1 MTCSLFV
8 KVNNIDIPSGSRR
21 APKRL
26 VATVEALCPRLQGS
40 KPVQAWPFGK
50 RSGSPKCEAAFSCKK
65 AASQKDLPRRGK
77 SEQFRYLLRRR
88 RTRKKLLASRSVVSA
103 FTSEQRRRHVTFCG
117 KGGARKRTDV
127 FLAKKNGA
135 KRTLLRRGNSEQ
147 FRYLLRRRR
156 TRKKLLASQSVV
168 SAFTSEQRRRHV
180 TFCGKGGARKR
191 ADVFLAKKNGT
202 KRTLLRRGSSS
213 CAATRALALAACLA
227 CPIALRFSRALGAC
241 AISPVRALLF

>member
-1 MTCSLFV
+1 MLESVIPLRHKCLRGTRTSSRTAAQLFFTQ
-8 KVNNIDIPSGSRR
+8 R
-21 APKRL
+21 ALAGHKFKNK
-26 VATVEALCPRLQGS
+26 Q
-40 KPVQAWPFGK
+40 
-50 RSGSPKCEAAFSCKK
+50 
-65 AASQKDLPRRGK
+65 
-77 SEQFRYLLRRR
+77 SE
-88 RTRKKLLASRSVVSA
+88 
-103 FTSEQRRRHVTFCG
+103 H
-117 KGGARKRTDV
+117 
-127 FLAKKNGA
+127 
-135 KRTLLRRGNSEQ
+135 TLWCVRFVGNSEQ

-213 CAATRALALAACLA
+213 WAATRALALAACLA